1 MRWFMLPVSAAAHV
15 AVFLGTLIVPLATG
29 VEAPTPWPVSTTPEF
44 VAVSPAPPPPV
55 LRAVST
61 AANPNLAP
69 IDAPDRIEPPSLD
82 DPAPGP
88 VIDGADDSPGA
99 PAGVTVGVP
108 IEGLSSLPLVL
119 SVPTPPPPRAAYR
132 PGGMIREPRK
142 LVDVA
147 PIYPDIARAARVEG
161 LVILEATIDE
171 RGVVIDA
178 RVLRSV
184 PLLDAAA
191 LAALKQWRY
200 TPTLLNG
207 VPVRVL
213 MTVTFRFSLGGPPA
227 LVADN
232 SGRPAPARSRRSAAG
247 STGAEADRE
256 L

>member
-15 AVFLGTLIVPLATG
+15 ALFLMTLIVPLATS
-29 VEAPTPWPVSTTPEF
+29 VEAPVPWPAGRATDF
-44 VAVSPAPPPPV
+44 IAAAPAPPPPL
-55 LRAVST
+55 LRTVST
-61 AANPNLAP
+61 IARNTAAPTV
-69 IDAPDRIEPPSLD
+69 APDSIGAPPL
-82 DPAPGP
+82 AETTPGP
-88 VIDGADDSPGA
+88 VAGAAGDD
-99 PAGVTVGVP
+99 VGVP
-108 IEGLSSLPLVL
+108 TGVIGGVPAEALTSPALLP
-119 SVPTPPPPRAAYR
+119 SPPPAPPAAYR
-132 PGGMIREPRK
+132 PGGVIREPRK

-171 RGVVIDA
+171 RGLVLDA

-207 VPVRVL
+207 TPVRVL
-213 MTVTFRFSLGGPPA
+213 ITVTFRFSLGDPPA
-227 LVADN
+227 LVAEN
-232 SGRPAPARSRRSAAG
+232 SGRPAPARSRRSAAE
-247 STGAEADRE
+247 STGAEADRA

>member
-29 VEAPTPWPVSTTPEF
+29 VEAPTPWPASATPEF
-44 VAVSPAPPPPV
+44 VAAAPAPPPPV
-55 LRAVST
+55 LRTVST
-61 AANPNLAP
+61 VSNPDLAP
-69 IDAPDRIEPPSLD
+69 TEPPDRIVES
-82 DPAPGP
+82 APVEETGAGP
-88 VIDGADDSPGA
+88 VIDGAGDPLGSPL
-99 PAGVTVGVP
+99 GVTAGLP
-108 IEGLSSLPLVL
+108 SGGLSSPPVVL
-119 SVPTPPPPRAAYR
+119 SVPAPPAPPAAYR

-147 PIYPDIARAARVEG
+147 PIYPEIARAARVEG

-171 RGVVIDA
+171 RGFVTDA

-207 VPVRVL
+207 TPVRVL
-213 MTVTFRFSLGGPPA
+213 MTVTFRFSLG
-227 LVADN
+227 
-232 SGRPAPARSRRSAAG
+232 
-247 STGAEADRE
+247 DRE